1 MEQRIRVAVAPTH
14 DSTLLLATDP
24 NGYEILRARLA
35 PPCMI
40 HRLAAATFLEG
51 LALWCQRP
59 LFVALAVDDEAFSSG
74 LQLSGGSGFGVT
86 TALYNVK
93 VIQRHGT
100 ACPDF
105 RQLLWICRREA
116 R

>member
-1 MEQRIRVAVAPTH
+1 
-14 DSTLLLATDP
+14 
-24 NGYEILRARLA
+24 
-35 PPCMI
+35 MI

-51 LALWCQRP
+51 LALWCQKP

-74 LQLSGGSGFGVT
+74 LQLSGSSGFGDT

-93 VIQRHGT
+93 VIQRRGT
-100 ACPDF
+100 DCPDF